1 MSQILKKIQ
10 TPMIK
15 VKTIIKV
22 SPGKGVGLFALEN
35 IMKGQLIYDE
45 GSYEKIFHKDNLSN
59 LNQHEID
66 YYENYSWRVGDYI
79 YLSTD
84 NTMYINHSN
93 EPNIDGM
100 SGRALK
106 NIKIGEELTEDYS
119 TFDADFNDY
128 IETYI

>member
-1 MSQILKKIQ
+1 
-10 TPMIK
+10 
-15 VKTIIKV
+15 
-22 SPGKGVGLFALEN
+22 
-35 IMKGQLIYDE
+35 MKGQLIYDE

>member
-1 MSQILKKIQ
+1 
-10 TPMIK
+10 
-15 VKTIIKV
+15 
-22 SPGKGVGLFALEN
+22 
-35 IMKGQLIYDE
+35 
-45 GSYEKIFHKDNLSN
+45 
-59 LNQHEID
+59 
-66 YYENYSWRVGDYI
+66 
-79 YLSTD
+79 
-84 NTMYINHSN
+84 MYINHSN